1 MKTIEVD
8 EDLYQFIASK
18 TERIGESASDIL
30 RRLIGFEQQNNNEAQ
45 TEIVESEP
53 TPPIPETNSEF
64 EFDSQAVAK
73 QKGAVGRF
81 VYILSLLHQYSPDKF
96 AAVLNIKGR
105 NRVYFATSKATLL
118 AAGSST
124 APRQIPDSPY
134 WVITNT
140 NTGKKREMLKR
151 AMAVLELD
159 ESLVDQ
165 MLQTLPSSSGKKV
178 KK

>member
-30 RRLIGFEQQNNNEAQ
+30 RRLVAMDEEAAKP
-45 TEIVESEP
+45 VEETSVGAPKEVVP
-53 TPPIPETNSEF
+53 TTSDFSI
-64 EFDSQAVAK
+64 DSRQLAS

-81 VYILSLLHQYSPDKF
+81 VYLLSLLHKYAPKQFSS
-96 AAVLNIKGR
+96 VLEIKGR
-105 NRVYFATSKATLL
+105 NRIYFATSQSELM

-140 NTGKKREMLKR
+140 NTGKKRAMLKR
-151 AMAVLELD
+151 VAGMLALNETQTELLLK
-159 ESLVDQ
+159 SLPVVA
-165 MLQTLPSSSGKKV
+165 GKKS
-178 KK
+178 KR